1 MKLDNIL
8 KNKSEKE
15 IDNKFDNLDTEL
27 RNAPKHEFGSI
38 ERLDKEITLRG
49 FAKLVDISPVYLC
62 DLEKGRKAA
71 PSMEVMQKMVSKLAL
86 NKEESERF
94 YDLAALEQTAKNPIP
109 KDLNAF
115 LKDNHV
121 IVSALRTAKDLDATD
136 EEWQDFI
143 DKLRKS
149 REGKP

>member
-1 MKLDNIL
+1 MTFGEYL
-8 KNKSEKE
+8 KQK
-15 IDNKFDNLDTEL
+15 
-27 RNAPKHEFGSI
+27 
-38 ERLDKEITLRG
+38 RLDKEITLRG

-109 KDLNAF
+109 KDLNSF

>member
-1 MKLDNIL
+1 MTFGEYL
-8 KNKSEKE
+8 KQK
-15 IDNKFDNLDTEL
+15 
-27 RNAPKHEFGSI
+27 
-38 ERLDKEITLRG
+38 RLDKEITLRG

-109 KDLNAF
+109 KDLNTF
-115 LKDNHV
+115 LKDNRV

>member
-1 MKLDNIL
+1 MTFGEYL
-8 KNKSEKE
+8 KQK
-15 IDNKFDNLDTEL
+15 
-27 RNAPKHEFGSI
+27 
-38 ERLDKEITLRG
+38 RLDKEITLRG

-115 LKDNHV
+115 LKDNRV

-136 EEWQDFI
+136 DEWQDFI

>member
-1 MKLDNIL
+1 MTFGEYL
-8 KNKSEKE
+8 KQK
-15 IDNKFDNLDTEL
+15 
-27 RNAPKHEFGSI
+27 
-38 ERLDKEITLRG
+38 RLDKEITLRG

-115 LKDNHV
+115 LKDNRV
-121 IVSALRTAKDLDATD
+121 IVSALSTAKDLDATD

>member
-1 MKLDNIL
+1 MAYELFHASVVELCDKLAR
-8 KNKSEKE
+8 KE
-15 IDNKFDNLDTEL
+15 VSAVEL
-27 RNAPKHEFGSI
+27 AQ
-38 ERLDKEITLRG
+38 
-49 FAKLVDISPVYLC
+49 VYL
-62 DLEKGRKAA
+62 DRI
-71 PSMEVMQKMVSKLAL
+71 
-86 NKEESERF
+86 
-94 YDLAALEQTAKNPIP
+94 EQN

-115 LKDNHV
+115 LKDNRV

>member
-1 MKLDNIL
+1 MTFGEYL
-8 KNKSEKE
+8 KQK
-15 IDNKFDNLDTEL
+15 
-27 RNAPKHEFGSI
+27 
-38 ERLDKEITLRG
+38 RLVKEITLRG

-115 LKDNHV
+115 LKDNRV

>member
-1 MKLDNIL
+1 MTFGEYL
-8 KNKSEKE
+8 KQK
-15 IDNKFDNLDTEL
+15 
-27 RNAPKHEFGSI
+27 
-38 ERLDKEITLRG
+38 RLDKEITLRG

-62 DLEKGRKAA
+62 DVEKGRKAA

-115 LKDNHV
+115 LKDNRV

>member
-1 MKLDNIL
+1 MTFGEYL
-8 KNKSEKE
+8 KQK
-15 IDNKFDNLDTEL
+15 
-27 RNAPKHEFGSI
+27 
-38 ERLDKEITLRG
+38 RLDKEITLRG

-71 PSMEVMQKMVSKLAL
+71 PSMEVMQKMVSELAL

-115 LKDNHV
+115 LKDNRV

-149 REGKP
+149 RERKP

>member
-1 MKLDNIL
+1 MTFGEYL
-8 KNKSEKE
+8 KQK
-15 IDNKFDNLDTEL
+15 
-27 RNAPKHEFGSI
+27 
-38 ERLDKEITLRG
+38 RLDKEITLRG

-115 LKDNHV
+115 LKDNDV

>member
-1 MKLDNIL
+1 MTFGEYL
-8 KNKSEKE
+8 KQK
-15 IDNKFDNLDTEL
+15 
-27 RNAPKHEFGSI
+27 
-38 ERLDKEITLRG
+38 RLDKEITLRG

-115 LKDNHV
+115 LKDNRV

-136 EEWQDFI
+136 EEWQNFI

>member
-1 MKLDNIL
+1 M
-8 KNKSEKE
+8 
-15 IDNKFDNLDTEL
+15 T
-27 RNAPKHEFGSI
+27 FG
-38 ERLDKEITLRG
+38 EYLQQKRLDKEITLRG

-115 LKDNHV
+115 LKDNRV

>member
-1 MKLDNIL
+1 MTFGEYL
-8 KNKSEKE
+8 KQK
-15 IDNKFDNLDTEL
+15 
-27 RNAPKHEFGSI
+27 
-38 ERLDKEITLRG
+38 RLDKEITLRG

-94 YDLAALEQTAKNPIP
+94 YDLAALEQTVKNPIP

-115 LKDNHV
+115 LKDNRV

>member
-1 MKLDNIL
+1 MTFGEYL
-8 KNKSEKE
+8 KQK
-15 IDNKFDNLDTEL
+15 
-27 RNAPKHEFGSI
+27 
-38 ERLDKEITLRG
+38 RLDKEITLRG

-62 DLEKGRKAA
+62 DLEKGRQAA

-115 LKDNHV
+115 LKDNRV

>member
-1 MKLDNIL
+1 MTFGEYL
-8 KNKSEKE
+8 KQK
-15 IDNKFDNLDTEL
+15 
-27 RNAPKHEFGSI
+27 
-38 ERLDKEITLRG
+38 RLDKEITLRG

-62 DLEKGRKAA
+62 DLEKGKKAA

>member
-1 MKLDNIL
+1 MTFGEYL
-8 KNKSEKE
+8 KQK
-15 IDNKFDNLDTEL
+15 
-27 RNAPKHEFGSI
+27 
-38 ERLDKEITLRG
+38 RLDKEITLRG

-71 PSMEVMQKMVSKLAL
+71 PSMEVMQKMVSKRAL

-115 LKDNHV
+115 LKDNRV

>member
-1 MKLDNIL
+1 MTFGEYL
-8 KNKSEKE
+8 KQK
-15 IDNKFDNLDTEL
+15 
-27 RNAPKHEFGSI
+27 
-38 ERLDKEITLRG
+38 RLDKEITLRG

-94 YDLAALEQTAKNPIP
+94 YDLAALEQTAKNPTP

-115 LKDNHV
+115 LKDNRV
-121 IVSALRTAKDLDATD
+121 IVSALRTAKDLDAMD

>member
-1 MKLDNIL
+1 MTFGEYL
-8 KNKSEKE
+8 KQK
-15 IDNKFDNLDTEL
+15 
-27 RNAPKHEFGSI
+27 
-38 ERLDKEITLRG
+38 RLDKEITLRG

-149 REGKP
+149 RLILNVINQFHD

>member
-1 MKLDNIL
+1 MTFGEYL
-8 KNKSEKE
+8 KQK
-15 IDNKFDNLDTEL
+15 
-27 RNAPKHEFGSI
+27 
-38 ERLDKEITLRG
+38 RLDKEITLRG

-115 LKDNHV
+115 LKDNRV

-149 REGKP
+149 REGIMYPRN

>member
-1 MKLDNIL
+1 MTFGEYL
-8 KNKSEKE
+8 KQK
-15 IDNKFDNLDTEL
+15 
-27 RNAPKHEFGSI
+27 
-38 ERLDKEITLRG
+38 RLDKEITLRG

-86 NKEESERF
+86 NKEEAERF
-94 YDLAALEQTAKNPIP
+94 YYLAALEQTAKNPIP

-115 LKDNHV
+115 LKDNRV

>member
-1 MKLDNIL
+1 MTFGEYL
-8 KNKSEKE
+8 KQK
-15 IDNKFDNLDTEL
+15 
-27 RNAPKHEFGSI
+27 
-38 ERLDKEITLRG
+38 RLDKEITLRG

-71 PSMEVMQKMVSKLAL
+71 PSMEVMQKMVSKLTL

-115 LKDNHV
+115 LKDNRV

>member
-1 MKLDNIL
+1 MTFGEYL
-8 KNKSEKE
+8 KQK
-15 IDNKFDNLDTEL
+15 
-27 RNAPKHEFGSI
+27 
-38 ERLDKEITLRG
+38 RLDKQITLRG

>member
-1 MKLDNIL
+1 MTFGEYL
-8 KNKSEKE
+8 KQK
-15 IDNKFDNLDTEL
+15 
-27 RNAPKHEFGSI
+27 
-38 ERLDKEITLRG
+38 RLDKEITLRG

-71 PSMEVMQKMVSKLAL
+71 PSMEVMQEMVSKLAL

-115 LKDNHV
+115 LKDNRV

>member
-1 MKLDNIL
+1 MTFGEYL
-8 KNKSEKE
+8 KQK
-15 IDNKFDNLDTEL
+15 
-27 RNAPKHEFGSI
+27 
-38 ERLDKEITLRG
+38 RLDKEITLRG

-115 LKDNHV
+115 LKDNRV

-149 REGKP
+149 REGKL

>member
-1 MKLDNIL
+1 MTFGEYL
-8 KNKSEKE
+8 KQK
-15 IDNKFDNLDTEL
+15 
-27 RNAPKHEFGSI
+27 
-38 ERLDKEITLRG
+38 RLDKEITLRG

-109 KDLNAF
+109 KDLNA
-115 LKDNHV
+115 
-121 IVSALRTAKDLDATD
+121 TD

>member
-1 MKLDNIL
+1 MTFGEYL
-8 KNKSEKE
+8 KQK
-15 IDNKFDNLDTEL
+15 
-27 RNAPKHEFGSI
+27 
-38 ERLDKEITLRG
+38 RLDREITLRG

-115 LKDNHV
+115 LKDNRV

>member
-1 MKLDNIL
+1 MTFGEYL
-8 KNKSEKE
+8 KQK
-15 IDNKFDNLDTEL
+15 
-27 RNAPKHEFGSI
+27 
-38 ERLDKEITLRG
+38 RLDKEITLRG

-115 LKDNHV
+115 LKDNRV
-121 IVSALRTAKDLDATD
+121 IVSALRTAKDLAATD

>member
-1 MKLDNIL
+1 MTFVEYL
-8 KNKSEKE
+8 KQK
-15 IDNKFDNLDTEL
+15 
-27 RNAPKHEFGSI
+27 
-38 ERLDKEITLRG
+38 RLDKEITLRG

-115 LKDNHV
+115 LKDNRV

>member
-1 MKLDNIL
+1 MTFGEYL
-8 KNKSEKE
+8 KQK
-15 IDNKFDNLDTEL
+15 
-27 RNAPKHEFGSI
+27 
-38 ERLDKEITLRG
+38 RLDKEITLRG

-94 YDLAALEQTAKNPIP
+94 YDLAAPIP

-115 LKDNHV
+115 LKDNRV

>member
-1 MKLDNIL
+1 MTFGEYL
-8 KNKSEKE
+8 KQK
-15 IDNKFDNLDTEL
+15 
-27 RNAPKHEFGSI
+27 
-38 ERLDKEITLRG
+38 RLDKEITLRG

-115 LKDNHV
+115 LKDNRV
-121 IVSALRTAKDLDATD
+121 IVSALRTAKDLDDTD

>member
-1 MKLDNIL
+1 MTFGEYL
-8 KNKSEKE
+8 KQK
-15 IDNKFDNLDTEL
+15 
-27 RNAPKHEFGSI
+27 
-38 ERLDKEITLRG
+38 RLDKEITLRG

-71 PSMEVMQKMVSKLAL
+71 PSMEVIQKMVSKLAL

-115 LKDNHV
+115 LKDNRV

>member
-1 MKLDNIL
+1 MTFGEYL
-8 KNKSEKE
+8 KQK
-15 IDNKFDNLDTEL
+15 
-27 RNAPKHEFGSI
+27 
-38 ERLDKEITLRG
+38 RLDKEITLRG

-86 NKEESERF
+86 NKEEAERF

-115 LKDNHV
+115 LKDNRV

>member
-1 MKLDNIL
+1 MTFGEYL
-8 KNKSEKE
+8 KQK
-15 IDNKFDNLDTEL
+15 
-27 RNAPKHEFGSI
+27 
-38 ERLDKEITLRG
+38 RLDKEITLRG

-71 PSMEVMQKMVSKLAL
+71 PSMEVMQKMGSKLAL

-115 LKDNHV
+115 LKDNRV

>member
-1 MKLDNIL
+1 MTFGEYL
-8 KNKSEKE
+8 KQK
-15 IDNKFDNLDTEL
+15 
-27 RNAPKHEFGSI
+27 
-38 ERLDKEITLRG
+38 RLDKEITLRG
-49 FAKLVDISPVYLC
+49 FAKLIDISPVYLC

>member
-1 MKLDNIL
+1 MTFGEYL
-8 KNKSEKE
+8 KQK
-15 IDNKFDNLDTEL
+15 
-27 RNAPKHEFGSI
+27 
-38 ERLDKEITLRG
+38 RLDKEITLRG

-86 NKEESERF
+86 NKEDSERF

-115 LKDNHV
+115 LKDNRV

>member
-1 MKLDNIL
+1 M
-8 KNKSEKE
+8 
-15 IDNKFDNLDTEL
+15 T
-27 RNAPKHEFGSI
+27 FG
-38 ERLDKEITLRG
+38 EYQKQKRLDKEITLRG

-115 LKDNHV
+115 LKDNRV

>member
-1 MKLDNIL
+1 MTFGEYL
-8 KNKSEKE
+8 KQK
-15 IDNKFDNLDTEL
+15 
-27 RNAPKHEFGSI
+27 
-38 ERLDKEITLRG
+38 RLDKEITLRG

-115 LKDNHV
+115 LKDNSV

>member
-1 MKLDNIL
+1 MTFGEYL
-8 KNKSEKE
+8 KQK
-15 IDNKFDNLDTEL
+15 
-27 RNAPKHEFGSI
+27 
-38 ERLDKEITLRG
+38 RLDKEIPLRG

>member
-1 MKLDNIL
+1 MTFGEYL
-8 KNKSEKE
+8 KQK
-15 IDNKFDNLDTEL
+15 
-27 RNAPKHEFGSI
+27 
-38 ERLDKEITLRG
+38 RLDKEITLRG

-71 PSMEVMQKMVSKLAL
+71 PSTEVMQKMVSKLAL

-115 LKDNHV
+115 LKDNRV